1 MNKRTKGCTP
11 LNSDRLANELNQ
23 LTDLYKSLIS
33 VSENLRNIGDR
44 DNSLAIQEIA
54 FGLQNCQLN
63 ILTSMINDPGRSNNS
78 KRA

>member
-1 MNKRTKGCTP
+1 M
-11 LNSDRLANELNQ
+11 NSDRLANELNQ